1 MQISARLMIGVVVPA
16 FMLAAFAAQPAMA
29 SEKAKDAKAVIAEK
43 GKATRKVLLEND
55 KVRAFEVR
63 LKPGD
68 EGENR
73 ARPAAVI
80 RALKGG
86 TIQRTY
92 ADGKTDKI
100 TWKTGEVKGIDPAP
114 AFTPKN
120 IGKTEVV
127 LYVVEMK

>member
-1 MQISARLMIGVVVPA
+1 M
-16 FMLAAFAAQPAMA
+16 
-29 SEKAKDAKAVIAEK
+29 
-43 GKATRKVLLEND
+43 
-55 KVRAFEVR
+55 RAFEIHF
-63 LKPGD
+63 KP
-68 EGENR
+68 
-73 ARPAAVI
+73 AMKATTAAAAVI

-127 LYVVEMK
+127 LYVVELK